1 MTSRKAMPRWFP
13 VIFLLLGAYIVLISL
28 GVLPYSP
35 STRKRAVFDNPQH
48 WQITGMGIA
57 FFCAGLSLL
66 VAQRG
71 GRWLSVL
78 IGTVFLA
85 SFLSPM
91 VWFVHFSGV
100 LGLPMRILFT
110 VPLALGGAGAVFGL
124 VRTAQGKSAT
134 LSLADDPV
142 MAANVFLAH
151 GRTAQ
156 AQAVLL
162 QAMQRDPARAA
173 EFQSKLE
180 EIRRAH

>member
-1 MTSRKAMPRWFP
+1 MTSRKAAPRWFP

-35 STRKRAVFDNPQH
+35 SIRRRAVFDNPQH
-48 WQITGMGIA
+48 WQITSLGVA
-57 FFCAGLSLL
+57 FFCAGLSML

-71 GRWLSVL
+71 RWLPVFV
-78 IGTVFLA
+78 GTVFLA
-85 SFLSPM
+85 AFLVPM

-124 VRTAQGKSAT
+124 VRTAQGKSTT

-142 MAANVFLAH
+142 MDANVLLAY

-180 EIRRAH
+180 EIRRAR